1 MLPVVGALLAN
12 ATISSISCGATAV
25 SLNDLTLRR
34 LLKYS
39 FSIVDI
45 FYKSTKKIKMLHLLA

>member
-1 MLPVVGALLAN
+1 VVGALLAN
-12 ATISSISCGATAV
+12 ATISSISSGATAV

-39 FSIVDI
+39 LSIVDI
-45 FYKSTKKIKMLHLLA
+45 LYKNNKKIKMLHPLAG